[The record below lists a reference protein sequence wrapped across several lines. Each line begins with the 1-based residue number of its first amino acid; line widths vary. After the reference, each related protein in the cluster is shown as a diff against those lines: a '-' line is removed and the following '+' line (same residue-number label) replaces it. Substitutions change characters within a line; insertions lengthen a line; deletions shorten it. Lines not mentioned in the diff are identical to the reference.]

1 MEKVIYKATYMDNT
15 FDIFCWRGTTLG
27 QVWNEIK
34 QFYLPGDK
42 VSITDNY
49 GNSKTFTKGLC

>member
-1 MEKVIYKATYMDNT
+1 MEKVIYKGMYMNNA
-15 FDIFCWRGTTLG
+15 FDIHCWNGTPLG

-49 GNSKTFTKGLC
+49 GHSKTFTKGLC